1 MMPAHIMPNTFRV
14 VLVGTFAHKFFA
26 LPGEAKIIGVF
37 HRSFYVENTSGQLTC
52 IGEWG
57 IGPGPL
63 NALCKFSNDVD
74 FTEIVSAESFA
85 RIQNGSI
92 HLSSNMKIDTSLPKV
107 WEPEPL
113 PVGWDLG
120 SFLQNLPFLVEWIA
134 ETGPREGFA
143 PLIPYIVSG
152 EEVSGEDF
160 FQETSWKEI
169 ADCRNWL
176 SDTLNGEKS
185 LEFSSLNHKLV
196 GLGPGLTPS
205 GDDFWCGVM
214 IALYALGYFEVLR
227 KISGVILS
235 QAKYR
240 TNKISCAHLEC
251 AARGQGAQ
259 ALHEMISA
267 MGMADE
273 ARLDSALCALDKI
286 GHTSGWDSL
295 AGIVCVFVSVASW
308 KGHRVLV

>member
-1 MMPAHIMPNTFRV
+1 MPNIYRV
-14 VLVGTFAHKFFA
+14 VLVGTFAQKFLV
-26 LPGEAKIIGVF
+26 LPGEAKIISVF
-37 HRSFYVENTSGQLTC
+37 RRSLYVENTSGQFAC
-52 IGEWG
+52 IGAWS

-63 NALCKFSNDVD
+63 NALCEFPDCMDLRKKIAAKGRA
-74 FTEIVSAESFA
+74 T
-85 RIQNGSI
+85 IQNGFIQLGPS
-92 HLSSNMKIDTSLPKV
+92 MGIDTSRREEWK
-107 WEPEPL
+107 PEPL
-113 PVGWDLG
+113 PVDWDFGYVRRSL
-120 SFLQNLPFLVEWIA
+120 SFPVERIA
-134 ETGPREGFA
+134 KRGPREGLA
-143 PLIPYIVSG
+143 PLVPYIVSG

-176 SDTLNGEKS
+176 SDTLNGQKS

-214 IALYALGYFEVLR
+214 IALYALGYLEVLG
-227 KISGVILS
+227 KISSVILN
-235 QAKYR
+235 QAAER
-240 TNKISCAHLEC
+240 TNKISCAHLAC

-273 ARLDSALCALDKI
+273 ARLNSALCALDKI